1 MVRTSL
7 MLITSS
13 LQYIIYD
20 DIPSN
25 MYKGLHANESSG
37 VNELITNGFHLHLQT
52 CKHISLEGGGGGE
65 RRGALPIRAYMR
77 RLHSKGTFHLGYGY
91 IKGIDDHIMD

>member
-52 CKHISLEGGGGGE
+52 CKHISLEGGGGG
-65 RRGALPIRAYMR
+65 R
-77 RLHSKGTFHLGYGY
+77 KGGTPYSGLYGEAPFKRDFSFR
-91 IKGIDDHIMD
+91 I

>member
-25 MYKGLHANESSG
+25 MYKGLHANGSSG

-52 CKHISLEGGGGGE
+52 CKHTSLEGGGGEG
-65 RRGALPIRAYMR
+65 RGALPIVAYMGK
-77 RLHSKGTFHLGYGY
+77 LHSKGTFRLGYRY